1 MDIRVLTHVHVC
13 SRVHNVEQNQ
23 SLMWN
28 VSNALAFCQHLW
40 VDGDG
45 RGLLGIYSSHAWE
58 PEAVS
63 VAQNHFDAHQHWHVV
78 EIITPTATWH
88 PHSVR
93 VAFYNWHSDRSW
105 RLWVVAL
112 WVAKMRH
119 HVEILVYRARGLKSI
134 FIPPCP
140 PIAAPT
146 NSSSSVQSWWVN
158 AANSQPLD
166 GPVDTSIPQSPL
178 FTHLHSVYPCHFK
191 CPMLL
196 HTKKFMKFFLRESTY

>member
-1 MDIRVLTHVHVC
+1 MKRLQCVGVLSTFVGGWGWAGAFGDILVTCMGTWGSLCCTKSLWCASALTC
-13 SRVHNVEQNQ
+13 C
-23 SLMWN
+23 W
-28 VSNALAFCQHLW
+28 
-40 VDGDG
+40 
-45 RGLLGIYSSHAWE
+45 
-58 PEAVS
+58 
-63 VAQNHFDAHQHWHVV
+63 
-78 EIITPTATWH
+78 TPTATWH

-166 GPVDTSIPQSPL
+166 GPVDTSIPTKPPFHP
-178 FTHLHSVYPCHFK
+178 FTQRVSLSFQMSDAATHEEIHNV
-191 CPMLL
+191 
-196 HTKKFMKFFLRESTY
+196 FLVEKY